1 MNQQVTLQTDG
12 HRVAILAKGLLEYTI
27 SLQTINRIR
36 DFYLLLNT
44 AIAVALF
51 VIGVVTSINNRKPLV
66 NKLFL
71 VFTSSVGIWLVVACV
86 SNGTRNSAAIS
97 LYGNYFV
104 FFFSYVLAYLLLW
117 FAVLVTTYKG

>member
-1 MNQQVTLQTDG
+1 
-12 HRVAILAKGLLEYTI
+12 VAILAKGLLEYTI